1 MALNILQLHKKA
13 FLDLLDADNTSPALL
28 VLDGIVPGPP
38 QQTTWQPPP
47 YVLLYFA
54 LTTPSGVDEPDKV
67 SLENTSD
74 VLNAIAWCHCV
85 GGDQHAALAVAGRVR
100 AALRGVTPVISNRVC
115 APIVQSDSQPT
126 QRDETTG
133 TPVFDQVD
141 IWQFT
146 SLPG

>member
-13 FLDLLDADNTSPALL
+13 FLDLLDADNTSPALI
-28 VLDGIVPGPP
+28 VLDGKVPGPP
-38 QQTTWQPPP
+38 EQTSWQPPP

-54 LTTPSGVDEPDKV
+54 LRTPSGVDEPDKV

-74 VLNAIAWCHCV
+74 VINATAYCHSV

-100 AALRGVTPVISNRVC
+100 TALRGVVPVIAGRVC
-115 APIVQSDSQPT
+115 FPIGQVDSQPI

-133 TPVFDQVD
+133 TAVFDAVD